1 MPEQYQAGADG
12 RFRWQDEI
20 GRQTQAAGSDR
31 RISLSDSPSRS
42 PKSDSPNFVEESEK
56 TRGHTSTDQL
66 TYSPPATVCTDS
78 PTKPDSYRQ
87 PDSTPPDS
95 VLSGLLLCFV
105 SQKTVMFCSPGLRAR
120 GACAKFAYKKDAEIV
135 VRADLRTVACWP
147 LQRQVAKHAP
157 IQMRNASSLL
167 PHVSHLTPQQNR
179 QQL

>member
-1 MPEQYQAGADG
+1 MCVTRLTAAIGCKLSVGIFEMPEQYQAGADW

-95 VLSGLLLCFV
+95 VLSGYCYVLYPRKPLCFV
-105 SQKTVMFCSPGLRAR
+105 AQGCAREARVRNLPIKKTLKLSFERTYGL
-120 GACAKFAYKKDAEIV
+120 
-135 VRADLRTVACWP
+135 
-147 LQRQVAKHAP
+147 
-157 IQMRNASSLL
+157 
-167 PHVSHLTPQQNR
+167 
-179 QQL
+179 